1 MRILNIQRP
10 VIAFSGLL
18 ILLFIVT
25 AFSADAAEFI
35 TSDGK
40 VHQGEVEWR
49 NNAFLVQGQVVAP
62 ETMVEVRFNL
72 PPQKT
77 DATGTMLTLVDGSVR
92 KAVVT
97 SSSLS
102 KGLRIGGTLQQHK
115 PLLHYTFD
123 SLSKG
128 VVKNLG
134 TAGATFDGE
143 CTGGATLT
151 TGKQGHG
158 GTGEALSI
166 ADNSVQYIRPRTA
179 VPTPSKAAYTIS
191 AWFQKLHPTDG
202 WRTLTRA
209 NAGAEGHHV
218 MVNAGSN
225 DLGVYHGGFRNSGSD
240 LAAGNAEWQHI
251 AAVGRD
257 GETMFYVGGK
267 HVGTSS
273 SVAGDNIYSIG
284 NFYGDPQPF
293 AEQIDDFS
301 FFDRALSPL
310 EIQSLVAGGVLS
322 TNPEEHVPLS
332 NIQSISFNP
341 VRGTTAPKIPPFKDG
356 QVHIVRID
364 GTVATGE
371 FSYITSLLVGAK
383 INGKRERFRRNALA
397 AIHFRP
403 PAAPKGDGVLVR
415 TTLGARI
422 LGGMDELTSD
432 GLAVKTSLG
441 EVKIAMKNLIS
452 IERVGTHITP
462 LSELQPATKKVTAFL
477 DLVHPPQMNK
487 DLFGFPLRAGAVTYD
502 KGIAMHSRT
511 ELVFETKGAALFV
524 GLVGLDTRYSRVG
537 TANLTI
543 SLDGKPVSN
552 VELAAGDPFQF
563 IQLPLGNSKRLGLV
577 LDFGELGSAGD
588 HALILNP
595 RLVKN

>member
-1 MRILNIQRP
+1 M
-10 VIAFSGLL
+10 IAFSGLL

-25 AFSADAAEFI
+25 ALSADAAEFI
-35 TSDGK
+35 TRDGK
-40 VHQGEVEWR
+40 VYKGTVEWR

-62 ETMVEVRFNL
+62 ETMVEVRFNP

-77 DATGTMLTLVDGSVR
+77 DATGTMLTLVDGSVQ
-92 KAVVT
+92 KARIT
-97 SSSLS
+97 SSSLT
-102 KGLRIGGTLQQHK
+102 KGLRIGGGALQRHT
-115 PLLHYTFD
+115 PVLHYTFD

-134 TAGATFDGE
+134 TGGATYDGE
-143 CTGGATLT
+143 CMGGATLT

-166 ADNSVQYIRPRTA
+166 ADNSNQYIRPRTA
-179 VPTPSKAAYTIS
+179 VPTPRDSSYTIA
-191 AWFQKLHPTDG
+191 AWFYNLHPQDG

-209 NAGAEGHHV
+209 NTGSGGHHV
-218 MVNAGSN
+218 IVNAGSN
-225 DLGVYHGGFRNSGSD
+225 DLGVFHGGFRNSGSD
-240 LAAGNAEWQHI
+240 LAAGNTKWQHI
-251 AAVGRD
+251 AAVCKT
-257 GETMFYVGGK
+257 GETMFYIDGL

-273 SVAGDNIYSIG
+273 SVTGSNIYSIG

-293 AEQIDDFS
+293 AEKIDDFS
-301 FFDRALSPL
+301 FFDRTLSPL

-322 TNPEEHVPLS
+322 TNPVEHVPLS

-341 VRGTTAPKIPPFKDG
+341 VRGTTAPKIPPFKAG
-356 QVHIVRID
+356 QVHIVKID
-364 GTVATGE
+364 GTVAAGE

-397 AIHFRP
+397 AIHFWP
-403 PAAPKGDGVLVR
+403 PAARKGDGVLVR

-422 LGGMDELTSD
+422 LGSIDELTSD
-432 GLAVKTSLG
+432 GLAVKTRLG
-441 EVKIAMKNLIS
+441 EVNIAMKNLIS
-452 IERVGTHITP
+452 IERVGTHVTP
-462 LSELQPATKKVTAFL
+462 LSELQPAAKKVTAFL
-477 DLVHPPQMNK
+477 DLIHPPQMNK

-524 GLVGLDTRYSRVG
+524 GMVGLDTRYSRVG

-543 SLDGKPVSN
+543 SLDGKAVRN
-552 VELAAGDPFQF
+552 VELASGDPFQF
-563 IQLPLGNSKRLGLV
+563 VQLPLGNSKRLGLV
-577 LDFGELGSAGD
+577 LDFGGLGSAGD

-595 RLVKN
+595 RIVKN